1 MRWLKASLPLAVAVM
16 IHCWALGTDEFGGH
30 SLIHDQLTFVSW
42 NGSVLALPFCEF
54 MQRLICAY
62 LFFVVLVVLKELPL
76 PRRLLAAAATTW
88 LFIMVGTM
96 FSGLLSL
103 PGTPAVVWFIALFIE
118 LGFLLVLVLTY
129 RREIASAS

>member
-76 PRRLLAAAATTW
+76 PRRLLAAAATC
-88 LFIMVGTM
+88 
-96 FSGLLSL
+96 LLYTSD
-103 PGTPAVVWFIALFIE
+103 AADE
-118 LGFLLVLVLTY
+118 L
-129 RREIASAS
+129 